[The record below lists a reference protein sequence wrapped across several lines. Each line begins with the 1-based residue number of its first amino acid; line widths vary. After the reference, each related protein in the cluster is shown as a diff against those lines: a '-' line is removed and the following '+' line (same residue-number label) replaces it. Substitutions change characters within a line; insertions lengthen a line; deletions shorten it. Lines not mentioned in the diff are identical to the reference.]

1 MLTLNFKSSKVRLQ
15 SPISCCKGASEIVDS
30 SRACFSAKS
39 VEGAGEST
47 AACWG
52 IPGRGGILPAGWIMP
67 GCTMPED
74 GIMLEGVIA
83 GRCIMT
89 PGGLIMP
96 AGGGGMFPAGGCIMP
111 GGPIMLGGVITSGGG
126 IMSGGAMVSGGCIMS
141 AEPGSDVGVCTS
153 PFSAIEHAC

>member
-47 AACWG
+47 AACFG

-67 GCTMPED
+67 GCCTMPEG

-96 AGGGGMFPAGGCIMP
+96 GGGGGMFP
-111 GGPIMLGGVITSGGG
+111 GVITSGGG